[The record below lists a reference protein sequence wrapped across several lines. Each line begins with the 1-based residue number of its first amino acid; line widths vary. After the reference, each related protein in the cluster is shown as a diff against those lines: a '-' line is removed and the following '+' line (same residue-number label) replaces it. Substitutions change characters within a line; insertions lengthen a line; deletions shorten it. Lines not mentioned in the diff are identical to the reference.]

1 MSQNLLIKK
10 FGHHFYEFVMM
21 DSDIYFFA
29 SDLKND
35 THSNEFRN
43 IEAKSYEKNKDFILN
58 KGEKNEIFNEI
69 YQKKKKSTWMT
80 LKTFMKLLNKL
91 NR

>member
-43 IEAKSYEKNKDFILN
+43 IEAKSYEKNKIL
-58 KGEKNEIFNEI
+58 F
-69 YQKKKKSTWMT
+69 
-80 LKTFMKLLNKL
+80 
-91 NR
+91 

>member
-1 MSQNLLIKK
+1 
-10 FGHHFYEFVMM
+10 MM

-58 KGEKNEIFNEI
+58 KEKKMKYSTR